1 MFEEFWLQQAIQK
14 LCLIECKPLNQHTCC
29 TLAIPVLAY
38 SFHIV
43 DWKMEEIRQLDR
55 KTRKLLTLQR
65 MHHPK
70 ADMDRM
76 YLLRSEG
83 GRGLIQLQTAYK
95 RATIGLDTYLNTKND
110 PLLVIAKEPEKKN
123 KQTKK
128 KVSIS
133 SQATIFNFQPPW
145 NTGTWEWSSDCLCQ
159 KS

>member
-1 MFEEFWLQQAIQK
+1 
-14 LCLIECKPLNQHTCC
+14 
-29 TLAIPVLAY
+29 
-38 SFHIV
+38 
-43 DWKMEEIRQLDR
+43 MEEIRQLDR

-110 PLLVIAKEPEKKN
+110 PLLVIAKEPEKKTN
-123 KQTKK
+123 KQRKK
-128 KVSIS
+128 CPYLARLQFS
-133 SQATIFNFQPPW
+133 IFNLLETLEPENEALTVYARKVRQKARCHAQDQLKIK
-145 NTGTWEWSSDCLCQ
+145 WEDKPMHGQYQ
-159 KS
+159 KE